1 MGWFSFGKNK
11 NRENKKKGFRGLDW
25 LEIEG
30 RLRNLDIMA
39 KSTDQAQTKQ
49 VIIQVDMLI
58 DSVLKGAGIAGGTM
72 GERLKALQN
81 KVDRKTLDLLWKVHK
96 KRNELVH
103 DHGSF
108 VAEWEVNKF
117 YNDAKTAISNLK
129 GLR

>member
-1 MGWFSFGKNK
+1 MGWFSFGKK
-11 NRENKKKGFRGLDW
+11 SVSRKSFRQLDW

-30 RLRNLDIMA
+30 KLRNLDIMA

-58 DSVLKGAGIAGGTM
+58 DSMLKDAGMVGGTM
-72 GERLKALQN
+72 GERLKTLRN
-81 KVDRKTLDLLWKVHK
+81 KVDKKTLDLLWRVHK

-108 VAEWEVNKF
+108 VAQWEVSKF
-117 YNDAKTAISNLK
+117 YNDAKTAINNLR
-129 GLR
+129 GIR

>member
-1 MGWFSFGKNK
+1 MGWFSFGK
-11 NRENKKKGFRGLDW
+11 KKFSGKGFRKLDW

-30 RLRNLDIMA
+30 KLRNLDVMA

-58 DSVLKGAGIAGGTM
+58 DSMLKDAEIPGGTM
-72 GERLKALQN
+72 GERLKSLSGKA
-81 KVDRKTLDLLWKVHK
+81 DRKTLDLLWKVHK

-103 DHGSF
+103 EHGSF

-117 YNDAKTAISNLK
+117 YKDAKTAISNLR
-129 GLR
+129 GIR

>member
-11 NRENKKKGFRGLDW
+11 SSNTGFRKLDW

-30 RLRNLDIMA
+30 KLRTLDAMA
-39 KSTDQAQTKQ
+39 TRQDQAQTKQ

-58 DSVLKGAGIAGGTM
+58 DSVLKDAGIAGGTM
-72 GERLKALQN
+72 GERLKTLRD
-81 KVDRKTLDLLWKVHK
+81 KIDKKTLDLLWRVHK

-108 VAEWEVNKF
+108 VAEGEVNKF
-117 YNDAKTAISNLK
+117 YNDAKTAISNLR